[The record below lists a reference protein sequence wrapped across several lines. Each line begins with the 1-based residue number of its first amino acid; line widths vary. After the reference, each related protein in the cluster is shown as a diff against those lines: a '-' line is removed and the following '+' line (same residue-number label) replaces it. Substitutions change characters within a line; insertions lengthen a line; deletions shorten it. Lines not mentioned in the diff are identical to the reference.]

1 MMGAWQ
7 KMIWTE
13 IKLFIREPLALFF
26 IVVFPLLLLLVF
38 GGIYGNAPNEA
49 FNGLGAVD
57 VLVPGYVGL
66 VIATSGLLSLPIAL
80 ATYRE
85 SGTLRRYQAAP
96 ISPLILLAAHVIV
109 NLLASLIGVVLVIIA
124 GRIIYDLQLPDF
136 PFALGLVFVLS
147 SLAIYTVGFIIGGT
161 VSSSRVAQAI
171 GNVLLFPM
179 LFLSGA
185 ALPQELLPDLMHD
198 ISRALPLTYIVDGL
212 QAAWYGGGLD
222 LLALNVLIGLL
233 APGTL
238 IAARTFRWQT

>member
-1 MMGAWQ
+1 MRAWLN
-7 KMIWTE
+7 MIWTE

-38 GGIYGNAPNEA
+38 GGIYGNTPTED

-57 VLVPGYVGL
+57 VLVPGYIGL

-85 SGTLRRYQAAP
+85 SGALRRYQAAP
-96 ISPLILLAAHVIV
+96 ISPLIVLVTHVIV
-109 NLLASLIGVVLVIIA
+109 NLLASLVGVALVIVA

-136 PFALGLVFVLS
+136 PVALGLVFILS
-147 SLAIYTVGFIIGGT
+147 SLAIYTFGFIIGGT
-161 VSSSRVAQAI
+161 VSSSRAAQAV

-185 ALPQELLPDLMHD
+185 ALPQELLPDLMRG

-212 QAAWYGGGLD
+212 QEAWYGGGLD
-222 LLALNVLIGLL
+222 MLALTVLTGLLAL
-233 APGTL
+233 GTL
-238 IAARTFRWQT
+238 VAVRTFRWQT